1 MYLPVMGTGLS
12 RTHLTKGQAF
22 HVILDAIKSCENEVN
37 EKYTIVIYPDDREAS
52 LIEGAVE

>member
-1 MYLPVMGTGLS
+1 MGTGLS

>member
-12 RTHLTKGQAF
+12 RTHLTKDQAF

-37 EKYTIVIYPDDREAS
+37 EKYTIVIYPGDRDAIS
-52 LIEGAVE
+52 IDGAVK